1 MIASPHDQNRYYIP
15 SDSDPTMS
23 FAAIIT
29 GLLVWFSLPAF
40 LASRLSADKLPTVRT
55 ASKWAGILIIVGGIL
70 YGL

>member
-1 MIASPHDQNRYYIP
+1 
-15 SDSDPTMS
+15 MS
-23 FAAIIT
+23 FAAVIT

-55 ASKWAGILIIVGGIL
+55 ASKWAGILIILGGIL